1 MIVPHRHVEI
11 PFKLNYEERSEV
23 SEALSSVKSR
33 FDFKNANGF
42 TVGWNV
48 GATAGQTV
56 FHAHLHVFAR
66 FKGEPSE
73 VFGIHSLL
81 RNQN

>member
-48 GATAGQTV
+48 GAVAGQDV
-56 FHAHLHVFAR
+56 FHTHLHVIAQFS
-66 FKGEPSE
+66 GELSE
-73 VFGIHSLL
+73 GLGNYALFRHLH
-81 RNQN
+81 